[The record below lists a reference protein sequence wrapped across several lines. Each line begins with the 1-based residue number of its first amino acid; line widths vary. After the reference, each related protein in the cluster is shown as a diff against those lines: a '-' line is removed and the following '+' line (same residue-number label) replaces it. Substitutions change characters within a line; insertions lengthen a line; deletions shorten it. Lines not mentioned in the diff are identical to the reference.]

1 MADTATLQARLA
13 TLEEAEFK
21 LVSGQQA
28 TALGYN
34 GESVT
39 FVASDLNQV
48 RTMIR
53 RIKRELGDTTARRP
67 SARGFVT

>member
-21 LVSGQQA
+21 LVAGQQA
-28 TALGYN
+28 VTLGYN

-39 FVASDLNQV
+39 FAASDLNQI
-48 RTMIR
+48 RSMMRRIR
-53 RIKRELGDTTARRP
+53 RQLGDATARRP
-67 SARGFVT
+67 SARGAVT

>member
-21 LVSGQQA
+21 LVAGQQA

-39 FVASDLNQV
+39 FVASDLQQV
-48 RTMIR
+48 RSLIR
-53 RIKRELGDTTARRP
+53 RIKRELGDTTAKRP

>member
-21 LVSGQQA
+21 LVAGQQA

-39 FVASDLNQV
+39 FAASDLNQV
-48 RTMIR
+48 RSMIR
-53 RIKRELGDTTARRP
+53 RIKRELGDPTAKRTP
-67 SARGFVT
+67 ARGFVT

>member
-13 TLEEAEFK
+13 ALEEAEFK
-21 LVSGQQA
+21 LVAGQQA
-28 TALGYN
+28 TMLGYN

-48 RTMIR
+48 RSMIR
-53 RIKRELGDTTARRP
+53 RIKRELGDATAKRP
-67 SARGFVT
+67 AARGFVT

>member
-13 TLEEAEFK
+13 TLEEVEFK
-21 LVSGQQA
+21 LVAGQQA
-28 TALGYN
+28 VTLAYN

-39 FVASDLNQV
+39 FAATELNQ
-48 RTMIR
+48 IR
-53 RIKRELGDTTARRP
+53 SMMRRLRRELGDATAKRP